1 MNKPNTMES
10 VIPCSGQYSFKKD
23 LRLSLWFFVA
33 AATYILVSFLLSHH
47 PEWNDF
53 FRAALELSPLVPC
66 LLFVRSHVLFTRGLD
81 ELQRRMQLEVWLFAS
96 LGTLFVETTISVLGS
111 NGVLALFQ
119 RLIIGRVMALI
130 VLLWFIGT
138 LIANR
143 RYR

>member
-1 MNKPNTMES
+1 MES

-23 LRLSLWFFVA
+23 LKLSLWFFVA
-33 AATYILVSFLLSHH
+33 AATYLLVSFLRSHYA
-47 PEWNDF
+47 EWNEF
-53 FRAALELSPLVPC
+53 SRAALELLPLVPC

-81 ELQRRMQLEVWLFAS
+81 ELQRRMQLEIWLFAS

-111 NGVLALFQ
+111 NGVLA
-119 RLIIGRVMALI
+119 RTEHLIIGRVMALI
-130 VLLWFIGT
+130 VLLWFFGT

>member
-33 AATYILVSFLLSHH
+33 AATYILASFLLSHH
-47 PEWNDF
+47 PEWNEF
-53 FRAALELSPLVPC
+53 SRAALELSPLVPC
-66 LLFVRSHVLFTRGLD
+66 LLFVRSHVLFMRGLD

-111 NGVLALFQ
+111 NGVLALTG